1 VIQRVTGL
9 MTAQGTINDLSGA
22 LQRLTATESEMSS
35 GLKITQPS
43 DDPYGASQVVT
54 LNGQLS
60 QLGSYTNNVS
70 DGTAWLNTAGGAL
83 TDINSS
89 LQRVRE
95 LVVEAGNGTMSA
107 ADRSSAAAEV
117 NQLIDSIKGSAN
129 TQYNGSYL
137 FSGTATTTA
146 PYQSGATDTYLGD
159 AGTVTRTIGPN
170 TSVAVNTNISALLGS
185 GSGDGKLLDSLRG
198 VAADLSGG
206 TTANGNALRTTDLTN
221 LDGGLAT
228 LGTMQANVG
237 ALTDRLTLAASRLQ
251 SMQQTDTTQLSNTQD
266 ADLAQAAIDYST
278 EQAAYTAALKA
289 GATIVQTSL
298 VNFL

>member
-206 TTANGNALRTTDLTN
+206 TTANGDALRTTDLTN

>member
-1 VIQRVTGL
+1 MIQRVTGL
-9 MTAQGTINDLSGA
+9 MTSQGTIDDLSGA
-22 LQRLTATESEMSS
+22 LQRLTTTEQQMSS
-35 GLKITQPS
+35 GLKISQPS

-60 QLGSYTNNVS
+60 QLTSYSSNVS
-70 DGTAWLNTAGGAL
+70 DGTAWLNTASGAL

-117 NQLIDSIKGSAN
+117 GQLIDSIKSSAN
-129 TQYNGSYL
+129 AQYNGSYV

-146 PYQSGATDTYLGD
+146 PYLSGSTDTYQGD
-159 AGTVTRTIGPN
+159 SGTVTRTIGPN
-170 TSVAVNTNISALLGS
+170 TSVAVNTNISTLLGS
-185 GSGDGKLLDSLRG
+185 GSGDGKLLDTLRG

-206 TTANGNALRTTDLTN
+206 TTANGDSLRTTDLTN
-221 LDGGLAT
+221 LDSGLAT
-228 LGTMQANVG
+228 LGTMQANAG
-237 ALTDRLTLAASRLQ
+237 ALTDRLSLASSRLQ
-251 SMQQTDTTQLSNTQD
+251 TMQQTATAQLANTQD
-266 ADLAQAAIDYST
+266 ADLSQTAIDYST